1 MYSDHHLPEHDLPE
15 NEISDFPFK
24 WSLVPVFNE
33 TRDFS
38 AVIAHSLDRNSALLD
53 PITFISASFS
63 IRYQLL
69 SLDFS
74 PTSVEED
81 LRLGA
86 LIYVRE
92 VLQD

>member
-1 MYSDHHLPEHDLPE
+1 MYSGPHLPEHDLPE
-15 NEISDFPFK
+15 NEISDLPFN
-24 WSLVPVFNE
+24 WSLVSVSNQ

-38 AVIAHSLDRNSALLD
+38 VVIAHSLDRNSALLD
-53 PITFISASFS
+53 PTTFVPASFS
-63 IRYQLL
+63 IKYQLL

-92 VLQD
+92 VRQD